1 MMALTHMAIS
11 AAGVSFALGTIDPG
25 IMGLAVLGSQLP
37 DLDSTQSW
45 IGQVCY
51 PLARFLEGR
60 FPHRT
65 LTHSFLATIAIALVG
80 LPLMVWGDWRLWMA
94 LWLGHL
100 LSCFADTFTKQGVQ
114 LFYPAP
120 AWCVCGSNPNKR
132 LRTASP
138 AEYSVLAGAIAL
150 LCVNIYFVN
159 AGGLLFKASQ
169 TLGLKEGAQRVYNEQ
184 AGSRRMF
191 AQVQGV
197 WVSDRSRADGR
208 YPILGSEGSEF
219 VVLTSRGVAKTGA
232 QIVTTKVAV
241 EIGEAA
247 TMQTQT
253 IALNDEGVERLEA
266 LAREYPGALVSGE
279 LVVDAPELLRLAA
292 VGADQLATIELV
304 GGTVK
309 IKYRAIG
316 LLVADLR
323 EQYVTGSLTVKG
335 MNKSAIF

>member
-232 QIVTTKVAV
+232 QIVVTRVSV
-241 EIGEAA
+241 ELGEVGG
-247 TMQTQT
+247 MQSQT
-253 IALNDEGVERLEA
+253 VTLNDEDVTRLEE
-266 LAREYPGALVSGE
+266 LGRRFPGAYVSGE
-279 LVVDAPELLRLAA
+279 LVVDAPELVKVAA
-292 VGADQLATIELV
+292 VGADRLETIALSGNTVRVRYGAIGELV
-304 GGTVK
+304 GV
-309 IKYRAIG
+309 
-316 LLVADLR
+316 LR
-323 EQYVTGSLTVKG
+323 EQYVTGILNLKVL
-335 MNKSAIF
+335 